1 MNKNIYCVIP
11 ARGGSKRIKN
21 KNVIFFNKKP
31 IIYYP
36 ITVAKKTNLFKKI
49 IVSTDSKKIKLIAE
63 KFGEY
68 VPYLRDKKIS
78 DDKTTTKEVLID
90 SIKKNKL
97 SGDYIFLL
105 YPSTPLL
112 KKEYLINGLK
122 KIKKG
127 KADCLISVKEFES
140 NPYRSLKQNKQK
152 YLEFNNPKFEKKNS
166 QDLPKLFFDAGM
178 FYIFRINKFLHNKN
192 LLPKKTIGFILK
204 KYSSIDIN
212 EKIDLKYTRLL
223 FKSNKSI

>member
-63 KFGEY
+63 KFGAY

-122 KIKKG
+122 KIKKE

-178 FYIFRINKFLHNKN
+178 FYIFRINKLLHNKN